1 MADVYEF
8 DTQSGIIL
16 TDSGVILEQVSDEY
30 KNTFGQDLVVPD
42 SLNPEGATT
51 PQGLLIVSEALA
63 RIGVIENNAAIAN
76 QINPNVAGGV
86 FLDAIMALSGIQRTP
101 AQPSTV
107 LCTLTGVVGTIIPAG
122 SQAAVNTTGALFELV
137 SQTTIPVGGTIT
149 GVLFQSVETGAIGA
163 DSGTLTN
170 IISNVLGWE
179 SITNPNDATLG
190 QETQSDIEARQ
201 LRINTLAIQ
210 GASVAEAIIS
220 GVSAIAGFNSMTFRE
235 NTEPTTEVIDGVSM
249 VAHSI
254 YACVSGGTDLDVAEA
269 LTSKKSAGAAYVNT
283 DGAGQGV
290 PVAQNVTVPFSGQII
305 EVKFD
310 RPTVKPVLVD
320 ITVKVVGAVQTPVT
334 ATKEAIVAY
343 ANGELDGIPG
353 LVVGQNVSAFEIAG
367 AVTSQYPGL
376 YVQEVLIAFSPTPP
390 ASSDELEVEIYEQAS
405 IASVDIT
412 VTVI

>member
-1 MADVYEF
+1 MADIYEF

-63 RIGVIENNAAIAN
+63 RIGVIDNNAAIAN

-122 SQAAVNTTGALFELV
+122 SQASVTTTGAVFELV
-137 SQTTIPVGGTIT
+137 SQVTIPTGGSIT

-163 DSGTLTN
+163 ASGTLTN

-179 SITNPNDATLG
+179 TITNPADATLG
-190 QETQSDIEARQ
+190 KETQSDIEARQ
-201 LRINTLAIQ
+201 LRLNTLAIQ

-220 GVSAIAGFNSMTFRE
+220 GVSAVPGFNSMTFRE
-235 NTEPTTEVIDGVSM
+235 NIEPTTEVIDGVSM

-254 YACVSGGTDLDVAEA
+254 YACVSGGTDLAVAEA

-290 PVAQNVTVPFSGQII
+290 PVAQNVTVPFSGQVI

-376 YVQEVLIAFSPTPP
+376 YVPEVLIAFSPTPP